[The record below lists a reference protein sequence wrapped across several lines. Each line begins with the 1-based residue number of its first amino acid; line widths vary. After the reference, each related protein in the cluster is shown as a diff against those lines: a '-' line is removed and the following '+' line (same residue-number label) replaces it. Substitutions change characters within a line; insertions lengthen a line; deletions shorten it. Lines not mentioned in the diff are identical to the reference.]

1 MDLELKIQKKIK
13 QRMTKKK
20 QAKQEEH
27 FETYVRWF
35 WKLFIGGILAFIFI
49 FLLASW
55 GVFGALPDHTVLE
68 NPKTNLAT
76 EIISSDGKTLGKF
89 YFKDNRTPVGFN
101 ELPEHLIDALIA
113 TEDARFHS
121 HSGIDARGTLR
132 AFFFLG
138 KRGGASTISQQLS
151 RQLFVGV
158 ASKSTLSRITQKIK
172 EWIIAIKL
180 ERQYTKEEIIAQYFN
195 IYDFGNNAD
204 GIRSA
209 SRIYFGGKEP
219 IELDLKESAMLVGM
233 FKNSSLYNPRRN
245 PVGVKNRRNVVL
257 DQMEKYEYI
266 NETTKDSLKKTDLD
280 FKYTPESHRE
290 GTATY
295 FREYLRAFMKNW
307 VNQDENKKPDGSKYN
322 INSDGLKVYTTI
334 DSRMQKY
341 AEESVLRH
349 MPRLQAEFFH
359 QNTPKRNPTAPFLEL
374 DKSEVDDLMN
384 RSMRQGERWRILKSD
399 GKSDKEII
407 ESFHKAKKM
416 SVFAWVDGKPSEIDT
431 IMKPIDSMR
440 YYKSFLRP
448 GMMSMNPQTGH
459 VKAWVGGMNYTHFQ
473 YDHVKQSKR
482 QVGSTFKPFVYATAI
497 DQLHLSPCEELPN
510 TQITIE
516 AEKYGNPEPWTPKN
530 SNNSY
535 GGTRTLKNAL
545 ANSINTI
552 TARLMDKVGPQPV
565 VDLVKKLGVESEI
578 LAVPS
583 IALGTPDMSVYEM
596 VGAYSAFANQG
607 VYTKPVMV
615 THIEDKNGTIL
626 YQFIPESRDVLS
638 AEVAYVIVNL
648 MEGVT
653 QGGSGTR
660 LRHNWAGKTPL
671 YKEIIT
677 GYPYGFTNP
686 IAGKT
691 GTTQNQSDGWFM
703 GMVPDLVTGVWV
715 GAEDRAAHF
724 ATIDYGQGASMA
736 LPIWGMYMKS
746 CYEDS
751 ELNISKAA
759 FERPKNLSIEVNCEN
774 YKGKDNS
781 DTNSPG
787 GNVPDE
793 LEL

>member
-1 MDLELKIQKKIK
+1 MA
-13 QRMTKKK
+13 KKK
-20 QAKQEEH
+20 KVKHSQG

-35 WKLFIGGILAFIFI
+35 WKLFLGGILAVILL

-55 GVFGALPDHTVLE
+55 GVFGDLPDHTILE

-89 YFKDNRTPVGFN
+89 YLNDNRTPVSFD
-101 ELPEHLIDALIA
+101 ELPEHLVDALIA
-113 TEDARFHS
+113 TEDARFHN

-132 AFFFLG
+132 AIVKLG
-138 KRGGASTISQQLS
+138 KGGGASTISQQLAK
-151 RQLFVGV
+151 QLFHGEG
-158 ASKSTLSRITQKIK
+158 SKNTIGRITQKVK

-219 IELDLKESAMLVGM
+219 NKLDIKESAMLVGM

-245 PVGVKNRRNVVL
+245 PVGVKNRRDVVL
-257 DQMEKYEYI
+257 SQMEKYNYI
-266 NETTKDSLKKTDLD
+266 TEEVKDSLQKTELD

-295 FREYLRAFMKNW
+295 FREYLRGFMKNW
-307 VNQDENKKPDGSKYN
+307 IKKNPKQDGTLYN
-322 INSDGLKVYTTI
+322 LYGDGLKVYTTI

-341 AEESVLRH
+341 AEDAVLKH

-359 QNTPKRNPTAPFLEL
+359 QNSPKRNPTAPFL
-374 DKSEVDDLMN
+374 DLTHGAIDTLMTN
-384 RSMRQGERWRILKSD
+384 AMRRGERWRILKKA
-399 GKSDKEII
+399 GKTNKEII
-407 ESFHKAKKM
+407 ASFNKPTKM
-416 SVFAWVDGKPSEIDT
+416 TVFAWKDGKVSEIDT

-440 YYKSFLRP
+440 YYKSFLHT
-448 GMMSMNPQTGH
+448 GMMSMEPQTGH
-459 VKAWVGGMNYTHFQ
+459 VKAWVGGVNYKHFQ
-473 YDHVKQSKR
+473 YDHVNQGRR

-497 DQLHLSPCEELPN
+497 DQLHLSPCDELPN
-510 TQITIE
+510 IQITIE
-516 AEKYGNPEPWTPKN
+516 AGKYGIPEPWTPKN
-530 SNNSY
+530 SDDNY
-535 GGTRTLKNAL
+535 GGSRTLKNAL

-552 TARLMDKVGPQPV
+552 TARLMNKVGPQPV
-565 VDLVKKLGVESEI
+565 VDLVKKLGVEAEI
-578 LAVPS
+578 LPVPS
-583 IALGTPDMSVYEM
+583 IALGTPDLSVYEM
-596 VGAYSAFANQG
+596 VGAYAAFANKG

-626 YQFIPESRDVLS
+626 FQFIPESQDVLS
-638 AEVAYVIVNL
+638 EEVAYVTVNL

-653 QGGSGTR
+653 QSGSGVR
-660 LRHNWAGKTPL
+660 LRTKGTDA
-671 YKEIIT
+671 YRADYREIIT
-677 GYPYGFTNP
+677 GYPYEFTNP

-703 GMVPDLVTGVWV
+703 GMVPNLVTGVWV

-724 ATIDYGQGASMA
+724 SSITYGQGAAMA

-746 CYEDS
+746 CYADE
-751 ELNISKAA
+751 ELNVSQEE
-759 FERPKNLSIEVNCEN
+759 FEKPLELSIEVDCRN
-774 YKGKDNS
+774 YNS
-781 DTNSPG
+781 STNPDSP
-787 GNVPDE
+787 VPDE
-793 LEL
+793 DGPDDL